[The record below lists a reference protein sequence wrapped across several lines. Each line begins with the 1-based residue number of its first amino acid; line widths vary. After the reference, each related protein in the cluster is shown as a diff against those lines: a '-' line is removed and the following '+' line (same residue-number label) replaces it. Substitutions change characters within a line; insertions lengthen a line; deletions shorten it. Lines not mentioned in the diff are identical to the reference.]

1 MAVQR
6 SDTFLPEPE
15 GAYRSPL
22 HSPPTASPY
31 EQRSHLPPGYS
42 ERMSGDSAHRY
53 GSPARLSPRES
64 DGSLNPIL
72 LRQNSTRTI
81 DDPNRN
87 IDYFTST
94 PPGSRSGGERR
105 YHAPNTSFSAP
116 KAPSRQ
122 SSLNYAYNNS
132 AGGYDPRTRGGLGLN
147 PPQEEQDNTDWNR
160 R

>member
-1 MAVQR
+1 M
-6 SDTFLPEPE
+6 SHDST
-15 GAYRSPL
+15 YR
-22 HSPPTASPY
+22 
-31 EQRSHLPPGYS
+31 Q
-42 ERMSGDSAHRY
+42 
-53 GSPARLSPRES
+53 GSTARLSPRES

-72 LRQNSTRTI
+72 PRQNSTRTV

-87 IDYFTST
+87 IDYFTSS
-94 PPGSRSGGERR
+94 PPGSRSGDERR
-105 YHAPNTSFSAP
+105 YIPPNSSFSVP

-122 SSLNYAYNNS
+122 SSLNHAYSNS